1 MKIGNKCNKLNKNIY
16 IGFTFGLLFK
26 NLFAAA
32 KSKHPSA
39 WKIPLMNCCIDILSL
54 QRQSLKSP
62 QKNKLIGPPA

>member
-1 MKIGNKCNKLNKNIY
+1 MSKMKIGNKCNKLNKNIY

-54 QRQSLKSP
+54 
-62 QKNKLIGPPA
+62 